1 MDDIDRRIVELVQGS
16 WDDGNR
22 PLLLSRLG
30 GEGDIAARAK
40 DEEGSLAAYL
50 HRRLADRV
58 KVVQHSMK
66 PSVIA
71 AVPVDVGV
79 DSDGGVDA
87 LLDKTHGR
95 TTDTGR
101 RFLHP
106 ALWAAFR
113 APLDETNERYVKL
126 DDPIRFKDVAPE
138 NRPIDQV
145 EINRKYVADPNATPS
160 QIYENIARWAAEKDL
175 NLDVFSSGKSAGG
188 ESLPTDDLLGRFL
201 LALDTDD
208 LEKISMPLDVVKK
221 LRRKSI

>member
-1 MDDIDRRIVELVQGS
+1 MDDIDRRIVKLVRES
-16 WDDGNR
+16 WEGDGR

-30 GEGDIAARAK
+30 GEDDIATQAK
-40 DEEGSLAAYL
+40 NEEGGLAIYL
-50 HRRLADRV
+50 RRRLFDDV
-58 KVVQHSMK
+58 KVVQHSAK

-71 AVPVDVGV
+71 AIPVDVGV

-87 LLDKTHGR
+87 LLDKTYGR
-95 TTDTGR
+95 TTDTER
-101 RFLHP
+101 KFLHP

-160 QIYENIARWAAEKDL
+160 QIYENIERWAAEKDL
-175 NLDVFSSGKSAGG
+175 NLDVFSSGKSTRG

-221 LRRKSI
+221 LRRQSI